1 MGPSSTYHPSE
12 GEQCE
17 TLVEHG
23 LPLWAEP
30 AGGYCS
36 RRLSPSPNWESR
48 FVGAREVGPWVGERK
63 PHGKSP
69 WRASSV
75 PT

>member
-1 MGPSSTYHPSE
+1 MGPSPTYHPPK
-12 GEQCE
+12 GEECK
-17 TLVEHG
+17 TTVEHG

-36 RRLSPSPNWESR
+36 RRPSRSFTCGSR
-48 FVGAREVGPWVGERK
+48 FVGACEVGLCISERK
-63 PHGKSP
+63 PLVP
-69 WRASSV
+69 VPV